1 MKIDTDMFSGC
12 SSLEELNIENFADN
26 NIKDISGMFHKCSSL
41 KELNIS
47 IFNTDNLENKEGI
60 FSSCP
65 FFIKKKMG

>member
-1 MKIDTDMFSGC
+1 MSYMFY
-12 SSLEELNIENFADN
+12 E
-26 NIKDISGMFHKCSSL
+26 CSSL

-65 FFIKKKMG
+65 FFIKKKIKEFLFKVSFFIIIFIIDHLLDLIFDIK